1 MVLKMEIAA
10 IIVTYNPEIKVLNDL
25 VSMLSTQVNR
35 VIIVDNNSKN
45 NDDIVF
51 LDENVTVIKEN
62 CNIGLAKA
70 QNLGIKSVIDTCT
83 HVLIFDQDSSISSD
97 FVDRQLKCENEL
109 LKDNIKL
116 SAVGPAFIDENTQY
130 EYPVTIYKGPFIKH
144 VSIEDKPV
152 KATFI
157 IASGSL
163 IRTSVLKDVGLM
175 LDDFFIDFV
184 DVEWCLRANSKG
196 YSCFINPYVKMSHCI
211 GELRI
216 KIGRRMI
223 SMHSDFRKFYIY
235 RNGMFM
241 LRLPYVPF
249 GYKLRVFVFNI
260 IRSVIGV
267 CISQNKKESLKATY
281 NGWSK
286 GFTSFKKTP

>member
-25 VSMLSTQVNR
+25 VLMLSTQVNR
-35 VIIVDNNSKN
+35 IIIVDNNSKN
-45 NDDIVF
+45 KNDINF
-51 LDENVTVIKEN
+51 LDEKITVIKEKS
-62 CNIGLAKA
+62 NIGLAKA
-70 QNLGIKSVIDTCT
+70 QNLGIRAVIDSCT
-83 HVLIFDQDSSISSD
+83 HVLIFDQDSSISND
-97 FVDRQLKCENEL
+97 FVEKQLKCETEL
-109 LKDNIKL
+109 LKENVKL

-130 EYPVTIYKGPFIKH
+130 EYPVTVYKGPFIKH
-144 VSIEDKPV
+144 VNIEDKPV

-163 IRTSVLKDVGLM
+163 IRTAVLKDVGLM

-216 KIGRRMI
+216 KIGGRMI

-249 GYKLRVFVFNI
+249 GYKLRVFIFNI

-267 CISQNKKESLKATY
+267 CISPNKKESFKATY

>member
-1 MVLKMEIAA
+1 MEIAA

-25 VSMLSTQVNR
+25 VLMLSTQVNR
-35 VIIVDNNSKN
+35 IIIVDNNSKN
-45 NDDIVF
+45 KNDINF
-51 LDENVTVIKEN
+51 LDEKITVIKEKS
-62 CNIGLAKA
+62 NIGLAKA
-70 QNLGIKSVIDTCT
+70 QNLGIRAVIDSCT
-83 HVLIFDQDSSISSD
+83 HVLIFDQDSSISND
-97 FVDRQLKCENEL
+97 FVEKQLKCETEL
-109 LKDNIKL
+109 LKENVKL

-130 EYPVTIYKGPFIKH
+130 EYPVTVYKGPFIKH
-144 VSIEDKPV
+144 VNIEDKPV

-163 IRTSVLKDVGLM
+163 IRTAVLKDVGLM

-216 KIGRRMI
+216 KIGGRMI

-249 GYKLRVFVFNI
+249 GYKLRVFIFNI

-267 CISQNKKESLKATY
+267 CISPNKKESFKATY

>member
-10 IIVTYNPEIKVLNDL
+10 VIVTYNPEVNVLNDL
-25 VSMLSTQVNR
+25 VLMLIKQVDK
-35 VIIVDNNSKN
+35 VIIVDNNSTNKY
-45 NDDIVF
+45 DINYIN
-51 LDENVTVIKEN
+51 ENVIVIKQDN
-62 CNIGLAKA
+62 NIGLAKA
-70 QNLGIKSVIDTCT
+70 QNIGINTVINSCT
-83 HVLIFDQDSSISSD
+83 HILIFDQDSSISEN
-97 FVDRQLKCENEL
+97 FVKKQLECETEL
-109 LKDNIKL
+109 LKQNVKL
-116 SAVGPAFIDENTQY
+116 SAVGPAFIDEDTQY
-130 EYPVTIYKGPFIKH
+130 EYPVTVYKGPFIKH
-144 VSIEDKPV
+144 VDIGDKPV

-163 IRTSVLKDVGLM
+163 IRTVVLKDVGLM

-216 KIGRRMI
+216 KIGGRMI

-235 RNGMFM
+235 RNGMYM
-241 LRLPYVPF
+241 LRLSYVPL
-249 GYKLRVFVFNI
+249 GYKVRVFIFNI
-260 IRSVIGV
+260 IRSILGV
-267 CISQNKKESLKATY
+267 CISPDRKATLKATF

-286 GFTSFKKTP
+286 GFSSFKKTP

>member
-10 IIVTYNPEIKVLNDL
+10 VIVTYNPEVNVLNDL
-25 VSMLSTQVNR
+25 VLMLIKQVDK
-35 VIIVDNNSKN
+35 VIIVDNNSTNKYN
-45 NDDIVF
+45 INYIN
-51 LDENVTVIKEN
+51 ENVIVIKQDN
-62 CNIGLAKA
+62 NIGLAKA
-70 QNLGIKSVIDTCT
+70 QNIGINTVINSCT
-83 HVLIFDQDSSISSD
+83 HILIFDQDSSISEN
-97 FVDRQLKCENEL
+97 FVKKQLECETEL
-109 LKDNIKL
+109 LKQNVKL
-116 SAVGPAFIDENTQY
+116 SAVGPAFIDEDTQY
-130 EYPVTIYKGPFIKH
+130 EYPVTVYKGPFIKH
-144 VSIEDKPV
+144 VDIGDKPV

-163 IRTSVLKDVGLM
+163 IRTVVLKDVGLM

-216 KIGRRMI
+216 KIGGRMI

-235 RNGMFM
+235 RNGMYM
-241 LRLPYVPF
+241 LRLSYVPL
-249 GYKLRVFVFNI
+249 GYKVRVFIFNI
-260 IRSVIGV
+260 IRSILGV
-267 CISQNKKESLKATY
+267 CISPDRKATLKATF

-286 GFTSFKKTP
+286 GFSSFKKTP